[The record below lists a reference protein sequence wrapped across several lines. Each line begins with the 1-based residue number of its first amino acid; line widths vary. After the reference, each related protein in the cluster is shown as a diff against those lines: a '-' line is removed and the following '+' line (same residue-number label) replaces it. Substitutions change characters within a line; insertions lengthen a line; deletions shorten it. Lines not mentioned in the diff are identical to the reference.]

1 MVNETASAWADTAD
15 AWLPEARR
23 RRPVL
28 RFVVELVVVVLAGAG
43 GYLLGMQ
50 RHDGQP
56 APQSTAVPGPSLQ
69 PYEASQVAL
78 NRAKFS
84 GDLVPLAQPW
94 LAEMGR
100 CRTDTDV
107 EGPQL
112 PPDETKHVLCRVGG
126 VSVHFSLF
134 KSAQA
139 LSQERTYR
147 EGLYLTSGALAPG
160 AGQPGRKTGGV
171 SHAQG
176 RYVEYALKGTNGK
189 PPLCGIW
196 WNRDN
201 SQAALLLEALC
212 QEDLG
217 GSWAPL
223 RDLWQRYS

>member
-1 MVNETASAWADTAD
+1 
-15 AWLPEARR
+15 
-23 RRPVL
+23 
-28 RFVVELVVVVLAGAG
+28 VVVVLVGTG
-43 GYLLGMQ
+43 GYLLGAQ
-50 RHDGQP
+50 NGGQP
-56 APQSTAVPGPSLQ
+56 APEPTVAASPSLQ

-84 GDLVPLAQPW
+84 GDLVPLAEPW
-94 LAEMGR
+94 LAEMGL
-100 CRTDTDV
+100 CRTNTDIQ
-107 EGPQL
+107 GPALQRG
-112 PPDETKHVLCRVGG
+112 EAKHVFCRVGG
-126 VSVHFSLF
+126 VSVHFALF
-134 KSAQA
+134 KSAQE
-139 LSQERTYR
+139 LSSGRAFR
-147 EGLYLTSGALAPG
+147 EQLYLKSGAVAPG

-176 RYVEYALKGTNGK
+176 DYVEYALKGTDGRA
-189 PPLCGIW
+189 LCGIW